1 MDYSSVADLLTDS
14 SRANVDLATEFVGN
28 DENRFEETLQL
39 AVNSGYPLNMRAARV
54 LEFSALKN
62 PQFALKRIE
71 FIVKTS
77 ATNSNDGVKRAFM
90 KITERFLPN
99 KIDEDLLGLV
109 INNCFDKLNGIE
121 TVSVKYYSINC
132 LIKIL
137 KREPDLKH
145 ELLESLYYQI
155 GRNTTAFDRYMK
167 KKIKE
172 IEKLS
177 HVNNKA

>member
-1 MDYSSVADLLTDS
+1 MDYSSVADFLTDS
-14 SRANVDLATEFVGN
+14 SRACVDLATDYVGN
-28 DENRFEETLQL
+28 DEKRFEETLQL
-39 AVNSGYPLNMRAARV
+39 AVNSSYPLNMRAARV
-54 LEFSALKN
+54 LDCSALKN
-62 PQFALKRIE
+62 PLFALNRID

-77 ATNSNDGVKRAFM
+77 ASNSNDGVKRAFM

-99 KIDEDLLGLV
+99 KINEDLLGLV

-121 TVSVKYYSINC
+121 SVSVKYYSINC

-145 ELLESLYYQI
+145 ELLESLNYQI
-155 GRNTTAFDRYMK
+155 GRNTSAFDRYMK

-172 IEKLS
+172 IEK
-177 HVNNKA
+177 KI